1 MKTSDLCDARSD
13 IAACELP
20 LNSYGLH
27 ASFAGTI
34 RTVQCFEDVE
44 LIRQMVNQPGH
55 DQVLVVDGG
64 GSIRRALFGDVMA
77 GIAMQ
82 NGWSGLIFNGAIRD
96 AVEVG
101 GMALGIKALGTAPRR
116 GERTGAGQLDVPV
129 RFGGVTFT
137 PGCRVVADAD
147 GVVVLPP
154 HLKETDI
161 AVADTLAQ
169 TAAYA
174 ASSRPV

>member
-1 MKTSDLCDARSD
+1 
-13 IAACELP
+13 
-20 LNSYGLH
+20 
-27 ASFAGTI
+27 
-34 RTVQCFEDVE
+34 
-44 LIRQMVNQPGH
+44 
-55 DQVLVVDGG
+55 
-64 GSIRRALFGDVMA
+64 
-77 GIAMQ
+77 
-82 NGWSGLIFNGAIRD
+82 
-96 AVEVG
+96 
-101 GMALGIKALGTAPRR
+101 MALGIKALGTAPRR

-154 HLKETDI
+154 RLKETDI

>member
-64 GSIRRALFGDVMA
+64 GSIRRALFGGYRHA
-77 GIAMQ
+77 KRLE
-82 NGWSGLIFNGAIRD
+82 W
-96 AVEVG
+96 
-101 GMALGIKALGTAPRR
+101 
-116 GERTGAGQLDVPV
+116 
-129 RFGGVTFT
+129 
-137 PGCRVVADAD
+137 AD
-147 GVVVLPP
+147 LQWCHP
-154 HLKETDI
+154 
-161 AVADTLAQ
+161 
-169 TAAYA
+169 
-174 ASSRPV
+174 